1 MSKNSGFSMVEL
13 LVVIAVMAVIS
24 AIAVPNFLSWIPEKR
39 LRSACDELYSNLNY
53 AKMGA
58 IKNNNSWAIVF
69 TPGAGTYQIQ
79 RDYGGAN
86 TEDKTVMLSDYGS
99 GVTYGLG
106 NATQTVSNGS
116 LTNDTTA
123 NANSDGVTYAS
134 PTNTVVFNSRGMI
147 DPNNLGYVYFTNVG
161 LSAGAV
167 GTGSIA
173 GIITQRVWV
182 AGSGWQ

>member
-1 MSKNSGFSMVEL
+1 MNKNSGFSILEL
-13 LVVIAVMAVIS
+13 LIVITVMSIIAAIS
-24 AIAVPNFLSWIPEKR
+24 IPNYLSWIPEKR

-69 TPGAGTYQIQ
+69 TPGAGTYQVQ

-86 TEDKTVMLSDYGS
+86 TPDKTVTLSDYGS
-99 GVTYGLG
+99 GVRYGLG

-116 LTNDTTA
+116 LVNDTTA
-123 NANSDGVTYAS
+123 NANSDGVTYDS
-134 PTNTVVFNSRGMI
+134 PTNIVVFTSRGII
-147 DPNNLGYVYFTNVG
+147 DPNNLGYVYLTNDF

-173 GIITQRVWV
+173 GVITQRIWT